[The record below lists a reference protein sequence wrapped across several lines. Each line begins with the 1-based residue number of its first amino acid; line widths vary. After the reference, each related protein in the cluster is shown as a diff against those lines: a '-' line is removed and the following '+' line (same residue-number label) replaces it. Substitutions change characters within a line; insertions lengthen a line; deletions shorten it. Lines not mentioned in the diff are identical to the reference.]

1 MLENFNPG
9 LGAVW
14 HCCAIPNPEAQSLR
28 LQFDHLM
35 TRWVPKRRNEFLAGR
50 WCVQQCYGQLGIVA
64 DLPAMN
70 ADRSP
75 AWPAGVRGSISHSD
89 TLAIAVV
96 THEADVGL
104 VGVDVESIVAMA
116 ESDRALD
123 NSIACK
129 AEVETIKRIGFGH
142 ERAMTL
148 IFSAKESL
156 YKALYP
162 QVGRYFDY
170 LDAEVDAIDSKAFVL
185 RLRVNLGHALPAG
198 RLFRLQ
204 YQINDHHVLTC
215 LAETG

>member
-129 AEVETIKRIGFGH
+129 AEVETITRIGFDH
-142 ERAMTL
+142 QQAMAL

-162 QVGRYFDY
+162 RVGRYFDY
-170 LDAEVDAIDSKAFVL
+170 LDARVTAVDAEFVDIQL
-185 RLRVNLGHALPAG
+185 LTRLGASFPPG
-198 RLFRLQ
+198 RLFRLH
-204 YQINDHHVLTC
+204 YQFNDHHVLTF